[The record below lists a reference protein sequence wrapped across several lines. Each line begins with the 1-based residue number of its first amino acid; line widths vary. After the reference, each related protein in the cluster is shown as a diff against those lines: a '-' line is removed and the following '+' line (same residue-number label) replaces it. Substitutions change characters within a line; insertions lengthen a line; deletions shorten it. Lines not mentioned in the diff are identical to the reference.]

1 MRILAFIAVI
11 VATFGTAAAQTTT
24 PWSYLGKD
32 GPINWGKLDPAYRAC
47 RDGHAQAPIDIRDAH
62 LNKALPPLEF
72 HYIGEAMTVENN
84 GLTAVVHPDPGSYFT
99 FEGVRYDLKEMVFH
113 RPSET
118 AVHGRLDDMDVE
130 LWHTGADGK
139 QAVIETRFLVDIGDP
154 NATMATLWAHL
165 PADAGT
171 TQKIT
176 DMVNPAG
183 LLPGDR
189 GYWTYM
195 GSESTPP
202 CTEGVRWFVME
213 QALSVS
219 RMQMRQFTEMFRV
232 NSRPLQDP
240 HGRRIEA
247 NE

>member
-1 MRILAFIAVI
+1 MRLDLIA
-11 VATFGTAAAQTTT
+11 ALLSCCTAVCAAQSAT

-32 GPINWGKLDPAYRAC
+32 GPVNWAKLDPANRGC
-47 RDGHAQAPIDIRDAH
+47 RDGHEQSPIDIRGAH

-72 HYIGEAMTVENN
+72 HYMGEAMTVGNN
-84 GLTAVVHPDPGSYFT
+84 GATIVVRPDPGSYLAYD
-99 FEGVRYDLKEMVFH
+99 GVRYDLEEIVFH
-113 RPSET
+113 HPSET

-130 LWHTGADGK
+130 FLNKSAVGQ
-139 QAVIETRFLVDIGDP
+139 QAVIEVRFAVDMGGP
-154 NATMATLWAHL
+154 NATLATFWSHL
-165 PADAGT
+165 PQMPGT
-171 TQKIT
+171 TQRIT

-183 LLPGDR
+183 LLPGDK

-195 GSESTPP
+195 GSLSTPP

-213 QALSVS
+213 QELSVS
-219 RMQMRQFTEMFRV
+219 RAQLKQFADMFRV
-232 NSRPLQDP
+232 SSRPLQDP

>member
-1 MRILAFIAVI
+1 MRIAAFIATMLGI
-11 VATFGTAAAQTTT
+11 CAAAGAQTA

-32 GPINWGKLDPAYRAC
+32 GPMNWAKLDPAYRAC
-47 RDGHAQAPIDIRDAH
+47 RDGHEQSPIDIRGAH
-62 LNKALPPLEF
+62 LNKALPALEF

-84 GLTAVVHPDPGSYFT
+84 GVTIVVHPDPGSSFRYD
-99 FEGVRYDLKEMVFH
+99 GVRYDLEEMVFH
-113 RPSET
+113 HPSET

-130 LWHTGADGK
+130 FLHRSADGK
-139 QAVIETRFLVDIGDP
+139 QAVIEVRFVADIGGP
-154 NATMATLWAHL
+154 NAALATLWSHL
-165 PADAGT
+165 PQTPGT
-171 TQKIT
+171 TQRIA

-183 LLPGDR
+183 LLPGDQ

-195 GSESTPP
+195 GSLSTPP

-213 QALSVS
+213 QELSVS
-219 RMQMRQFTEMFRV
+219 RTQLKEFSDMFRV
-232 NSRPLQDP
+232 SSRPLQDP